1 MGRWKYLLLVL
12 LVSIPSWPQS
22 QNDPLTDAESEEIR
36 EYADRP
42 PDRVKLYLKFID
54 QRTTTIHQIGRDAK
68 ASGQNVRVH
77 TLIEEFTRLVDEL
90 QDNLDVYS
98 TTHADIRKVL
108 KEVIETSG
116 KWPAV
121 LQEPPP
127 DKEYDFSRKT
137 ALDAAE
143 SMNDEAK
150 KMLTE
155 QDKYFAELKA
165 KAKAK
170 EKEGSQPQN

>member
-12 LVSIPSWPQS
+12 LVSIPSGRNNPRKILLQ
-22 QNDPLTDAESEEIR
+22 TRKREEIR

-54 QRTTTIHQIGRDAK
+54 QRTTAIHQIGHDAK
-68 ASGQNVRVH
+68 ASGQDVRVH

-116 KWPAV
+116 KWPTV
-121 LQEPPP
+121 LQEPPA
-127 DKEYDFSRKT
+127 R
-137 ALDAAE
+137 
-143 SMNDEAK
+143 
-150 KMLTE
+150 
-155 QDKYFAELKA
+155 Q
-165 KAKAK
+165 
-170 EKEGSQPQN
+170 GV